1 MKIVLISTY
10 ELGRQPFGLVSPAAW
25 LRRRGHEVT
34 CLDLTRQELDAL
46 AVGSA
51 ELIAIYLPMHTATRL
66 ACKLIPSLRVQNPG
80 AHICCYGLY
89 APMNAEYLRSLGV
102 GTILGGEFEGRWVL
116 LEERLSCAEKSDKI
130 FPQGLKHLDAGRS
143 MSEPFEAQDKL
154 KLRPPSATET
164 KPQGSEDSA
173 LRYRGGDALK
183 RTPTTFVGTQVEPI
197 VSLERLEFEVPD
209 RTGLAPIAQYAHLVV
224 PGGGYRV
231 VGSTEASRG
240 CKHLCRHCP
249 IVPVYNGV
257 FRIVAQDVVLAD
269 VRQQVAAGAQHI
281 SFGDPDFFNGIRH
294 AMELVEAFHREF
306 PGVTYDV
313 TIKIEHLRKQER
325 HLERLR
331 DTGCLFVIS
340 AVESVDGGILERLD
354 KRHTREDFLYVAR
367 KFRELGMTLHPTFV
381 PFTPWTMLDGYL
393 DLLRVLAAEELIEN
407 VAPIQ
412 LGIRLLI
419 PEGSRL
425 LELEEVRRTVA
436 AVDAE
441 TLVYPWRNA
450 DGRVDLLSEAVQS
463 IAAEA
468 DRKKESRA
476 GAFARIWD
484 AGHVGAGGVAPEF
497 GVKEGRGGPFLSEPW
512 YCCAEPTRDQ
522 LVSIGGAGKPA
533 AAPPTGRIRGAGGVG

>member
-1 MKIVLISTY
+1 
-10 ELGRQPFGLVSPAAW
+10 
-25 LRRRGHEVT
+25 VT
-34 CLDLTRQELDAL
+34 CFDLTRQGLDAA
-46 AVGSA
+46 AVRGA

-66 ACKLIPSLRVQNPG
+66 ACKLIPSLQEQNPG
-80 AHICCYGLY
+80 AHLCCYGLY

-102 GTILGGEFEGRWVL
+102 GTILGGEFEGGLARL
-116 LEERLSCAEKSDKI
+116 AERLERKGDKI
-130 FPQGLKHLDAGRS
+130 FPQGLKPSESRS
-143 MSEPFEAQDKL
+143 FMSEL
-154 KLRPPSATET
+154 KLRPPSGRE
-164 KPQGSEDSA
+164 SA
-173 LRYRGGDALK
+173 PPADADALK
-183 RTPTTFVGTQVEPI
+183 RAPTTLAATQAEPMI
-197 VSLERLEFEVPD
+197 SMERLKFEVPD
-209 RTGLAPIAQYAHLVV
+209 RAGLAPIAKYAHLIV
-224 PGGGYRV
+224 PGGGYRL

-257 FRIVAQDVVLAD
+257 FRIVERDVVLAD

-281 SFGDPDFFNGIRH
+281 SFGDPDFFNGVRH

-340 AVESVDGGILERLD
+340 AVESVDDGILERLD
-354 KRHTREDFLYVAR
+354 KGHTPEDFLYVAR

-381 PFTPWTMLDGYL
+381 PFTPWTTMEGYL
-393 DLLRVLAAEELIEN
+393 DLLRALAAEELVEN

-425 LELEEVRRTVA
+425 LELEDVRRDVGA
-436 AVDAE
+436 FDAE
-441 TLVYPWRNA
+441 SLVYPWRNGDA
-450 DGRVDLLSEAVQS
+450 RVDLLSEAVQT
-463 IAAEA
+463 IAAET

-476 GAFARIWD
+476 AAFARIWQAAHAA
-484 AGHVGAGGVAPEF
+484 AGTDAPELRV
-497 GVKEGRGGPFLSEPW
+497 GEGRAVPFLSEPW

-522 LVSIGGAGKPA
+522 LVAIGGVREKAQEA
-533 AAPPTGRIRGAGGVG
+533 VVGADGFV